1 VLPAVDPGKS
11 VSRVGG
17 KTQLAAYRRE
27 AAELRLAHAQYEE
40 LETFARFGTRLD
52 EETRRDLEH
61 GRRVREVLKQPQY
74 HPMSV
79 CQQVSLLVAVNAG
92 LLDDLPLDDVAE
104 ASRAIRRRV
113 PAEHPEICRTIRQ
126 GESLEEEAREA
137 IVGTA
142 REAILEALPGVAPTG
157 EGADDA

>member
-1 VLPAVDPGKS
+1 M
-11 VSRVGG
+11 
-17 KTQLAAYRRE
+17 AAYRKE
-27 AAELRLAHAQYEE
+27 GAELRLAHSQYEE

-92 LLDDLPLDDVAE
+92 LFDAIPLDDVAE
-104 ASRAIRRRV
+104 ASRAIRGRV
-113 PAEHPEICRTIRQ
+113 PEEHPEICRSIRA
-126 GESLEEEAREA
+126 GEPLESEEREA
-137 IVGTA
+137 VIGAA
-142 REAILEALPGVAPTG
+142 RDAILQALPGAELTG
-157 EGADDA
+157 ERREDA